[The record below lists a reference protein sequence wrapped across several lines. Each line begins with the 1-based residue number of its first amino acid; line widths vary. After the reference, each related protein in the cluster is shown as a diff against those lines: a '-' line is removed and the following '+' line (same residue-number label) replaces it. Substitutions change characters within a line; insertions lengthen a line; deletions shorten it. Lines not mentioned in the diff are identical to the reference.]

1 MTIHQFIFTPSGQIS
16 MMIFVSILTFQM
28 AVVFG
33 FYEDKRKAGM
43 RLNMIFLLVSFTVSY
58 FFALDFFCTQRYPD
72 RLNYILTILIS
83 FSELPSSLFI
93 SYAVIS
99 IIILVYAYY
108 SLFSWRKHH
117 PASRSIKETMDNLPV
132 GIAYGKTD
140 GTVVFSNLM
149 MNELSRSLTGKGI
162 TDLHAFRNTVCK
174 DDAMQIEMPDSSRV
188 WQLSFE
194 DMEVDNEPCIQLT
207 AMDVTKQAMIVK
219 ELEEKNKKLREMHMR
234 LDIYNKQ
241 AERIIIAQE
250 LLNTRMTVHNE
261 VGNVL
266 LESRHY
272 LKDPSSIDEEKLL
285 QALKNTNK
293 YLLKEYEED
302 DTERDEL
309 IDALDMAD
317 AIGVDVEITGMIP
330 TENPYRMILA
340 AAIKECSSNTVK
352 HASGNCLYVDI
363 RSVDSEF
370 IITLHNNGE
379 QPTDSIKETGGL
391 LSLRSL
397 VEQENGKMNIE
408 LKPEYHLNI
417 CIPKQDGFREVPH
430 Q

>member
-1 MTIHQFIFTPSGQIS
+1 MTIHQFIFTPFGQIS
-16 MMIFVSILTFQM
+16 MMVFLSLLTLQM
-28 AVVFG
+28 AVVFA
-33 FYEDKRKAGM
+33 FYEDKRKAWM
-43 RLNMIFLLVSFTVSY
+43 SLNIIFLLVSFSVTY

-72 RLNYILTILIS
+72 RLDHVPAILIR
-83 FSELPSSLFI
+83 FRELPVSLFI
-93 SYAVIS
+93 VYGVIS
-99 IIILVYAYY
+99 FIILIYALY
-108 SLFSWRKHH
+108 SLFSWRKRH
-117 PASRSIKETMDNLPV
+117 PNSRSIKETMDNLPV
-132 GIAYGKTD
+132 GVAYGKTD

-162 TDLHAFRNTVCK
+162 TDLHTFRNTVCK
-174 DDAMQIEMPDSSRV
+174 DNAMQTEMPDGSGV
-188 WQLSFE
+188 WQLSFQ
-194 DMEVDNEPCIQLT
+194 DMEVHNEQYIQLT

-250 LLNTRMTVHNE
+250 LLNTRMTVHTE

-266 LESRHY
+266 LESRHF

-317 AIGVDVEITGMIP
+317 AIGVDVEITGVIP
-330 TENPYRMILA
+330 TGEPYRMILA

-352 HASGNCLYVDI
+352 HANGDCLYVDI
-363 RSVDSEF
+363 HSADSEVV
-370 IITLHNNGE
+370 ITIHNNGE

-397 VEQENGKMNIE
+397 AEHEKGKMTIE
-408 LKPEYHLNI
+408 LNPEYHLSI
-417 CIPKQDGFREVPH
+417 CIPKQDVFREMPH
-430 Q
+430 